1 MKHPRTLAMFRRGI
15 SPAIHVPLL
24 ELLMFG
30 KATDDGDVLFP
41 AQAILKFWGSRPGL
55 TASLVPEQQSGVPL
69 GQTRRRRTDWMMLV
83 LVLVLVLMPFSFLGT
98 HPSDPF
104 GYNGKHIVY
113 DDEFQ

>member
-1 MKHPRTLAMFRRGI
+1 MFRREI

-30 KATDDGDVLFP
+30 KATDDGMFCFP

-83 LVLVLVLMPFSFLGT
+83 LMPFSFLGT

-104 GYNGKHIVY
+104 GYNGRHIAY